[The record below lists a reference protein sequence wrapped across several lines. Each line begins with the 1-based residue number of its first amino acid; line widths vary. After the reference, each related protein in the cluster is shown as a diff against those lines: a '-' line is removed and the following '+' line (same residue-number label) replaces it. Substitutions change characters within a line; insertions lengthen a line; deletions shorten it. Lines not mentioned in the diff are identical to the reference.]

1 MNKVRATAWM
11 AAVTAAAAALMTALP
26 WAMRAAQPT
35 ERAAQVRLC
44 RVETGRV
51 EQVTAVTGIVRYEAE
66 RAAVSPATGMVE
78 AVYVSPGDRV
88 TAGQP
93 LFRLSGTAQELAV
106 SAAVSRQAES
116 GALPVSAYDGA
127 WAGLSQAAAW
137 ETDTALAEARLALSA
152 LTVRAAS
159 DGLVQQVLVMEE
171 GGVAAGAVAVALS
184 GENQQ
189 IQCQAVLRDAEQL
202 QPGMV
207 ARILHDGETLC
218 TARVESIGEA
228 RAENGQTI
236 CQVNL
241 TPEENLPLPLGAQVE
256 AEIIRCASESVP
268 VLPVAAIGQG
278 DTVRWVAEGR
288 CYTAPVTVLLA
299 DDENCWVDLP
309 LGTQVVLW
317 GGETVEGQRVRE
329 AGT

>member
-1 MNKVRATAWM
+1 MNKVRATVWM

-35 ERAAQVRLC
+35 ERAVQVRLC
-44 RVETGRV
+44 RVEAGRV
-51 EQVTAVTGIVRYEAE
+51 EQVTAVTGVVRYEAE
-66 RAAVSPATGMVE
+66 RAAVSPATGLVE

-116 GALPVSAYDGA
+116 AALPVAAYEGA
-127 WAGLSQAAAW
+127 WAGVSQAAAW
-137 ETDTALAEARLALSA
+137 ETDVALSEARLALSA

-159 DGLVQQVLVMEE
+159 DGLVQQVLVTEE

-184 GENQQ
+184 GEQQQ

-202 QPGMV
+202 QPGMC
-207 ARILHDGETLC
+207 ARLLHDGQILC
-218 TARVESIGEA
+218 MARVESIGEA
-228 RAENGQTI
+228 RAENGQTV

-256 AEIIRCASESVP
+256 AEIIRCASDNVP
-268 VLPVAAIGQG
+268 VLPVAAIGHG

-299 DDENCWVDLP
+299 DEERCWVDLP
-309 LGTQVVLW
+309 LGTQVVLDA
-317 GGETVEGQRVRE
+317 GETLEGQRVRE
-329 AGT
+329 AGA

>member
-66 RAAVSPATGMVE
+66 RAAVSPATGLVE
-78 AVYVSPGDRV
+78 AVYVAPGDRV

-93 LFRLSGTAQELAV
+93 LFRLSGDAQELAV

-116 GALPVSAYDGA
+116 GALPASAYEGA

-159 DGLVQQVLVMEE
+159 DGLVQQVLVTEE
-171 GGVAAGAVAVALS
+171 GGVAAGAVAIALS
-184 GENQQ
+184 GESQQ

-202 QPGMV
+202 QPGMN
-207 ARILHDGETLC
+207 ARILHDGAVSYTHLRAHET
-218 TARVESIGEA
+218 
-228 RAENGQTI
+228 
-236 CQVNL
+236 
-241 TPEENLPLPLGAQVE
+241 
-256 AEIIRCASESVP
+256 
-268 VLPVAAIGQG
+268 
-278 DTVRWVAEGR
+278 
-288 CYTAPVTVLLA
+288 
-299 DDENCWVDLP
+299 
-309 LGTQVVLW
+309 
-317 GGETVEGQRVRE
+317 
-329 AGT
+329 

>member
-35 ERAAQVRLC
+35 ERAVQVRLC
-44 RVETGRV
+44 RVEAGRV

-66 RAAVSPATGMVE
+66 RAAVSPAAGLVE
-78 AVYVSPGDRV
+78 AVYVSPGERV

-93 LFRLSGTAQELAV
+93 LFRLSGAAQELAV

-116 GALPVSAYDGA
+116 EALPASAYEGA
-127 WAGLSQAAAW
+127 WAGVSQAAAW
-137 ETDTALAEARLALSA
+137 ETDTALSEARLALSA
-152 LTVRAAS
+152 MTVRAAS
-159 DGLVQQVLVMEE
+159 DGLVQQVLVTEE

-184 GENQQ
+184 GERQQ
-189 IQCQAVLRDAEQL
+189 IQCLVVLRDAEQL
-202 QPGMV
+202 HAGMS

-218 TARVESIGEA
+218 MARVESIGEA
-228 RAENGQTI
+228 RAENGQSV

-256 AEIIRCASESVP
+256 AEIIRTSRENVP
-268 VLPVAAIGQG
+268 VLPVAAIGRG
-278 DTVRWVAEGR
+278 DTVRWVADDR
-288 CYTAPVTVLLA
+288 CYTAQISVLLA
-299 DDENCWVDLP
+299 DDDSCWVDLP
-309 LGTQVVLW
+309 LGTHVVLE
-317 GGETVEGQRVRE
+317 GGETLEGQRVRE